1 MERAIE
7 KLRKIRAGLKARYL
21 ERDDVIDGAFCAL
34 VTGSHLLLIGPPGT
48 AKSQLANDV
57 CRRIEG
63 ARYFQWLLT
72 KFTTPEELF
81 GAVSLKGLEN
91 DEYRRVTSGKLPEAH
106 IAFLDEIFKASSSIL
121 NTLLTVMN
129 ERVFYNGTEK
139 TEIPLITLFG
149 ASNELPS
156 EEDELEALYDRFLLR
171 YVVDYIKEDFR
182 FLKMLNSEDSEDGED
197 AGLTITFSELETCR
211 GEAREIAVPSN
222 ILKLISRM
230 RKELAKKGI
239 VPSDRRY
246 KHSVSLLRAK
256 AYLEGRSAVTEDDL
270 RLFENVL
277 WREPGEKAEIQSVI
291 HQALHGYKDR
301 LRELLI
307 QAKELEAYSKRE
319 WESEEMLIK
328 ANIEAQTKLKQIGS
342 RLGELVDEYRERGK
356 PTEEITQAKEEIE
369 NIQKEILNRLVSEK
383 DQMA

>member
-1 MERAIE
+1 MERTLE
-7 KLRKIRAGLKARYL
+7 KLKKIRIELKSRYF

-34 VTGSHLLLIGPPGT
+34 LTGSHMLLIGPPGT
-48 AKSQLANDV
+48 AKSQLANEI
-57 CRRIEG
+57 CRKISG

-106 IAFLDEIFKASSSIL
+106 IAFLDEVFKASSSIL
-121 NTLLTVMN
+121 NTLLTIMN
-129 ERVFYNGTEK
+129 ERIFYNGTEK
-139 TEIPLITLFG
+139 VRIPLISLFG

-182 FLKMLNSEDSEDGED
+182 FLKMLNTEIEISEEGVITSEELDTFREE
-197 AGLTITFSELETCR
+197 AGRLKI
-211 GEAREIAVPSN
+211 PSN
-222 ILKLISRM
+222 ILKLLSRI

-239 VPSDRRY
+239 TPSDRRY
-246 KHSVSLLRAK
+246 KQSVSLLKSR
-256 AYLEGRSAVTEDDL
+256 AYLEGRSEVSEDDL
-270 RLFENVL
+270 RFLENVL

-291 HQALHGYKDR
+291 HQSLHGWRDR

-307 QAKELEAYSKRE
+307 QAKELDAYSKRE
-319 WESEEMLIK
+319 WESEDMLIK
-328 ANIEAQTKLKQIGS
+328 ANIEAQTKLKHIGAK
-342 RLGELVDEYRERGK
+342 LDELVEECRERGK
-356 PTEEITQAKEEIE
+356 PTGEIKAAGEEIE
-369 NIQKEILNRLVSEK
+369 TIQREILDRLVSSKEE
-383 DQMA
+383 MA

>member
-1 MERAIE
+1 MERALE
-7 KLRKIRAGLKARYL
+7 KLRKIRAELKARYL
-21 ERDDVIDGAFCAL
+21 ERDEVIDGAFSAL
-34 VTGSHLLLIGPPGT
+34 LTGSHLLLVGPPGT

-63 ARYFQWLLT
+63 AEYFQWLLT

-129 ERVFYNGTEK
+129 ERIFYNGTEK
-139 TEIPLITLFG
+139 TVIPLITLFG

-182 FLKMLNSEDSEDGED
+182 FLKMLNSNDGETG
-197 AGLTITFSELETCR
+197 GLTITSSELESCTA
-211 GEAREIAVPSN
+211 GAREVTVPSN
-222 ILKLISRM
+222 ILKLISRI
-230 RKELAKKGI
+230 RKELARKGI

-246 KHSVSLLRAK
+246 KHSVSLLKAR
-256 AYLEGRSAVTEDDL
+256 AYLEGRSAVSEDDL
-270 RLFENVL
+270 RLFEHIL
-277 WREPGEKAEIQSVI
+277 WREPGERAEIQSVV
-291 HQALHGYKDR
+291 HQSLHGYKDR

-307 QAKELEAYSKRE
+307 QAKELEAYSRRE
-319 WESEEMLIK
+319 WENEEMLIK
-328 ANIEAQTKLKQIGS
+328 ANIEAQTKLKHIGS
-342 RLGELVDEYRERGK
+342 RLGELVEEYRERGK
-356 PTEEITQAKEEIE
+356 PTDEITQAKEEIE
-369 NIQKEILNRLVSEK
+369 NIQKEILNRLVSEE
-383 DQMA
+383 DEMA

>member
-1 MERAIE
+1 MERALE
-7 KLRKIRAGLKARYL
+7 KLRKIRAELKARYL
-21 ERDDVIDGAFCAL
+21 ERDEVIDGAFCAL
-34 VTGSHLLLIGPPGT
+34 LTGSHLLLVGPPGT

-63 ARYFQWLLT
+63 AHYFQWLLT

-91 DEYRRVTSGKLPEAH
+91 DEYRRVTAGKLPEAH

-139 TEIPLITLFG
+139 TAIPLITLFG

-182 FLKMLNSEDSEDGED
+182 FLKMLNSGDGETG
-197 AGLTITFSELETCR
+197 GLTITSSELESAAA
-211 GEAREIAVPSN
+211 GAREVSVPPN
-222 ILKLISRM
+222 ILKLISRI
-230 RKELAKKGI
+230 RKELAKKGM

-246 KHSVSLLRAK
+246 KHSVSLLKARAF
-256 AYLEGRSAVTEDDL
+256 LEGRNAVSEDDL

-277 WREPGEKAEIQSVI
+277 WREPGERTEIQSVI

-307 QAKELEAYSKRE
+307 QAKELEAYSRRE
-319 WESEEMLIK
+319 WENEEMLIK
-328 ANIEAQTKLKQIGS
+328 ANIEAQTKLKHIGS
-342 RLGELVDEYRERGK
+342 RLGELVEEYRERGK
-356 PTEEITQAKEEIE
+356 PTDEITQAKEEIE
-369 NIQKEILNRLVSEK
+369 SIQKEILNRLVSEE
-383 DQMA
+383 DEMA

>member
-1 MERAIE
+1 MERTLE
-7 KLRKIRAGLKARYL
+7 KLKKIRSDLKSRYF

-34 VTGSHLLLIGPPGT
+34 LTGSHLLLIGPPGT
-48 AKSQLANDV
+48 AKSQLANEI
-57 CRRIEG
+57 CRKITG

-106 IAFLDEIFKASSSIL
+106 IAFLDEVFKASSSIL
-121 NTLLTVMN
+121 NTLLTIMN
-129 ERVFYNGTEK
+129 ERIFYNGTEK
-139 TEIPLITLFG
+139 VRIPLISLFG

-182 FLKMLNSEDSEDGED
+182 FLKMLNTENEISAEGAITSAELDSCREE
-197 AGLTITFSELETCR
+197 AGRVKL
-211 GEAREIAVPSN
+211 PSN
-222 ILKLISRM
+222 ILKLISRI
-230 RKELAKKGI
+230 RKDLAKKGI
-239 VPSDRRY
+239 TPSDRRY
-246 KHSVSLLRAK
+246 KQSVSLLKSR
-256 AYLEGRSAVTEDDL
+256 AYLEGRGEVSEDDL
-270 RLFENVL
+270 RFLENVL

-291 HQALHGYKDR
+291 HQSLHGWRDR

-307 QAKELEAYSKRE
+307 QAKELDAYSRRE

-328 ANIEAQTKLKQIGS
+328 ANIEAQTKLKHIGAK
-342 RLGELVDEYRERGK
+342 LDELVEECRERGK
-356 PTEEITQAKEEIE
+356 PTDEIKTAGEEIE
-369 NIQKEILNRLVSEK
+369 AIQRGILDRLVSSKEE
-383 DQMA
+383 MA

>member
-1 MERAIE
+1 MERTLE
-7 KLRKIRAGLKARYL
+7 KLKKIRSDLKSRYF

-34 VTGSHLLLIGPPGT
+34 LTGSHLLLIGPPGT
-48 AKSQLANDV
+48 AKSQLANEI
-57 CRRIEG
+57 CRKITG

-106 IAFLDEIFKASSSIL
+106 IAFLDEVFKASSSIL
-121 NTLLTVMN
+121 NTLLTIMN
-129 ERVFYNGTEK
+129 ERIFYNGTEK
-139 TEIPLITLFG
+139 VRIPLISLFG

-182 FLKMLNSEDSEDGED
+182 FLKMLNTENEISAEGVITSEELDSCREE
-197 AGLTITFSELETCR
+197 AGRVKL
-211 GEAREIAVPSN
+211 PSN
-222 ILKLISRM
+222 ILKLISRI
-230 RKELAKKGI
+230 RKDLAKKGI
-239 VPSDRRY
+239 TPSDRRY
-246 KHSVSLLRAK
+246 KQSVSLLKSR
-256 AYLEGRSAVTEDDL
+256 AYLEGRSEVAEDDL
-270 RLFENVL
+270 RFLENVL

-291 HQALHGYKDR
+291 HQSLHGWRDR

-307 QAKELEAYSKRE
+307 QAKELDAYSRRE

-328 ANIEAQTKLKQIGS
+328 ANIEAQTKLKHIGAK
-342 RLGELVDEYRERGK
+342 LDELVEECRERGK
-356 PTEEITQAKEEIE
+356 PTDEIKTAGEEIE
-369 NIQKEILNRLVSEK
+369 AIQREILDRLVSSKEE
-383 DQMA
+383 MA

>member
-1 MERAIE
+1 MERALE
-7 KLRKIRAGLKARYL
+7 KLRKIRAELKARYL
-21 ERDDVIDGAFCAL
+21 ERDEVIDGAFSAL
-34 VTGSHLLLIGPPGT
+34 LTGSHLLLVGPPGT

-63 ARYFQWLLT
+63 AEYFQWLLT

-129 ERVFYNGTEK
+129 ERVFHNGTEK
-139 TEIPLITLFG
+139 TLIPLITLFG

-182 FLKMLNSEDSEDGED
+182 FLKMLNSDDGETG
-197 AGLTITFSELETCR
+197 GLTITSSELESCTA
-211 GEAREIAVPSN
+211 GAREVAVPSN
-222 ILKLISRM
+222 ILKLISRI
-230 RKELAKKGI
+230 RKELARKGI

-246 KHSVSLLRAK
+246 KHSVSLLKAR
-256 AYLEGRSAVTEDDL
+256 AYLEGRSAVSEDDL
-270 RLFENVL
+270 RIFENIL

-291 HQALHGYKDR
+291 HQSLHGYKDR

-307 QAKELEAYSKRE
+307 QAKELEAYSRRE
-319 WESEEMLIK
+319 WENEEMLIK
-328 ANIEAQTKLKQIGS
+328 ANIEAQTKLKHIGS
-342 RLGELVDEYRERGK
+342 RLGELVEEYRERGK
-356 PTEEITQAKEEIE
+356 PTDEITQAKEEIE
-369 NIQKEILNRLVSEK
+369 NIQKEILNRLVSEE
-383 DQMA
+383 DEMA

>member
-1 MERAIE
+1 MERTLE
-7 KLRKIRAGLKARYL
+7 KLKKLRSDLKSRYF

-34 VTGSHLLLIGPPGT
+34 LTGSHLLLIGPPGT
-48 AKSQLANDV
+48 AKSQLANEI
-57 CRRIEG
+57 CRKITG

-106 IAFLDEIFKASSSIL
+106 IAFLDEVFKASSSIL
-121 NTLLTVMN
+121 NTLLTIMN
-129 ERVFYNGTEK
+129 ERIFYNGTEK
-139 TEIPLITLFG
+139 VRIPLISLFG

-182 FLKMLNSEDSEDGED
+182 FLKMLNTGNEISEDGV
-197 AGLTITFSELETCR
+197 ITSEELDSCR
-211 GEAREIAVPSN
+211 EEAERVKLPSN
-222 ILKLISRM
+222 ILKLISRI

-239 VPSDRRY
+239 TPSDRRY
-246 KHSVSLLRAK
+246 KQSVSLLKSR
-256 AYLEGRSAVTEDDL
+256 AYLEGRSEVSEDDL
-270 RLFENVL
+270 RFLENVL

-291 HQALHGYKDR
+291 HQSLHGWRDR

-307 QAKELEAYSKRE
+307 QAKELDTYSKRE

-328 ANIEAQTKLKQIGS
+328 ANIEAQTKLKHIGAK
-342 RLGELVDEYRERGK
+342 LNELVEECRERGK
-356 PTEEITQAKEEIE
+356 PTDEIKTAGEEIE
-369 NIQKEILNRLVSEK
+369 AIQREILDRLVSSKEE
-383 DQMA
+383 MA

>member
-1 MERAIE
+1 MERTLE
-7 KLRKIRAGLKARYL
+7 KLKKIRSDLKSRYF

-34 VTGSHLLLIGPPGT
+34 LTGSHLLLIGPPGT
-48 AKSQLANDV
+48 AKSQLANEI
-57 CRRIEG
+57 CRKITG

-106 IAFLDEIFKASSSIL
+106 IAFLDEVFKASSSIL
-121 NTLLTVMN
+121 NTLLTIMN
-129 ERVFYNGTEK
+129 ERIFYNGTEK
-139 TEIPLITLFG
+139 VRIPLISLFG

-182 FLKMLNSEDSEDGED
+182 FLKMLNTENEISVEGVITSEELDSCREE
-197 AGLTITFSELETCR
+197 AGRVKL
-211 GEAREIAVPSN
+211 PSN
-222 ILKLISRM
+222 ILKLISRI
-230 RKELAKKGI
+230 RKDLAKKGI
-239 VPSDRRY
+239 PPSDRRY
-246 KHSVSLLRAK
+246 KQSVSLLKSR
-256 AYLEGRSAVTEDDL
+256 AYLEGRSEVSEDDL
-270 RLFENVL
+270 RFLENVL

-291 HQALHGYKDR
+291 HQSLHGWRDR

-307 QAKELEAYSKRE
+307 QAKELDAYSRRE

-328 ANIEAQTKLKQIGS
+328 ANIEAQTKLKHIGAK
-342 RLGELVDEYRERGK
+342 LDELVEECRERGK
-356 PTEEITQAKEEIE
+356 PTDEIKTAGEEIE
-369 NIQKEILNRLVSEK
+369 AIQREILDRLVSSKKE
-383 DQMA
+383 MA

>member
-1 MERAIE
+1 MERALE
-7 KLRKIRAGLKARYL
+7 KLRKIRAELKARYL
-21 ERDDVIDGAFCAL
+21 ERDEVIDGAFCAL
-34 VTGSHLLLIGPPGT
+34 LTGSHLLLVGPPGT
-48 AKSQLANDV
+48 AKSQMANDV

-63 ARYFQWLLT
+63 AHYFQWLLT

-91 DEYRRVTSGKLPEAH
+91 DEYRRVTAGKLPEAH

-139 TEIPLITLFG
+139 TAIPLITLFG

-182 FLKMLNSEDSEDGED
+182 FLKMLNSGDGETG
-197 AGLTITFSELETCR
+197 GLTITSSELESAAA
-211 GEAREIAVPSN
+211 GAREVSVPPN
-222 ILKLISRM
+222 ILKLISRI
-230 RKELAKKGI
+230 RKELAKKGM

-246 KHSVSLLRAK
+246 KHSVSLLRAR
-256 AYLEGRSAVTEDDL
+256 AFLEGRNAVSEDDL

-277 WREPGEKAEIQSVI
+277 WREPGERAEIQSVI

-307 QAKELEAYSKRE
+307 QAKELEAYSRRE
-319 WESEEMLIK
+319 WENEEMLIK
-328 ANIEAQTKLKQIGS
+328 ANIEAQTKLKHIGS
-342 RLGELVDEYRERGK
+342 RLGELVEEYRERGK
-356 PTEEITQAKEEIE
+356 PTDEITQAKEEIE
-369 NIQKEILNRLVSEK
+369 SIQKEILNRLVSEE
-383 DQMA
+383 DEMA